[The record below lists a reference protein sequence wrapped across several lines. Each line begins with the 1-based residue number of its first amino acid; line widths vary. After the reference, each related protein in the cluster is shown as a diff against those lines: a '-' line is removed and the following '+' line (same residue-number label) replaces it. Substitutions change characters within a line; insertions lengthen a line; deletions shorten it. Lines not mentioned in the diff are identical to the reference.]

1 MRENGVFGS
10 EAVLDG
16 KNSVDSG
23 EGCWECGMGPSDV
36 EWLNVDR
43 RMAKRNKIKTLISTQ
58 MIEAIRFINVTPPQT
73 VRERHFETYHCFEG
87 I

>member
-1 MRENGVFGS
+1 
-10 EAVLDG
+10 
-16 KNSVDSG
+16 
-23 EGCWECGMGPSDV
+23 MGPSDV

-58 MIEAIRFINVTPPQT
+58 MLEAIRIINVTPPRPSENVT
-73 VRERHFETYHCFEG
+73 LRLIIVDRATIATSPEP